1 MPEESQNDT
10 PQHRARRAFEKLI
23 TGQDTVIDL
32 AMAALLIAAEEYPD
46 LNIGHYITQLDL
58 LARRVLEV
66 TGLPDADF
74 KLSGETPQ
82 KVDALDVIHAMNKVL
97 FEQERYHGNHADYYN
112 PGNSFLN
119 EVLERHEGIPITLSL
134 IYMEVGR
141 RVGLQIVGIGLPF
154 HFIVRCDLAHGSIY
168 IDPFERGHLLSEQDC
183 RERINRLFRGKIPF
197 NSLWLEPVSN
207 RQLLTRM
214 LANLKNIYIHKGD
227 YLRALSVCDRIVLLA
242 PDTALERK
250 DRGIVHLHLKH
261 YTRAIRDFTAYLELA
276 PQAEDVEDIRRQIKT
291 IRQTIAM
298 LN

>member
-10 PQHRARRAFEKLI
+10 PQHRARKAFEALI
-23 TGQDTVIDL
+23 RGEGAIIDL

-46 LNIGHYITQLDL
+46 LNIERYITQLDL
-58 LARRVLEV
+58 LARKVLEV
-66 TGLPDADF
+66 TGLPGADF
-74 KLSGETPQ
+74 RLSGETAQ
-82 KVDALDVIHAMNKVL
+82 KVDALNMVHAMNKVL
-97 FEQERYHGNHADYYN
+97 FEQEHFHGNHADYYN

-119 EVLERHEGIPITLSL
+119 EVLERQEGIPITLSL
-134 IYMEVGR
+134 IYMEVGK

-168 IDPFERGHLLSEQDC
+168 IDPFERGRLLSEQDC

-197 NSLWLEPVSN
+197 NALWLEPVSN

-214 LANLKNIYIHKGD
+214 LANLKNIYIHQGD
-227 YLRALSVCDRIVLLA
+227 YLRALSVCDRIIILA

-276 PQAEDVEDIRRQIKT
+276 PQAEDVEDVHRQIRT